1 MVALHLQCWIFKR
14 AIGRFNSSF
23 SALSQ
28 ALENQEILKN

>member
-1 MVALHLQCWIFKR
+1 MLDIQTR

-28 ALENQEILKN
+28 ALENQASLKN